1 MHIFLPF
8 MSRVLKGATLK
19 NEVFK
24 LVQTLFPEW
33 ANDAQDFQLSRVSGA
48 LTKYVQCLDKT
59 LFFLCVL
66 NFLFL

>member
-8 MSRVLKGATLK
+8 MSRVLKGDKLK

-48 LTKYVQCLDKT
+48 LTKYV
-59 LFFLCVL
+59 
-66 NFLFL
+66 